1 MSSSPVFKKTATG
14 QTEVDTNEHELTA
27 LQRRVLIL
35 VNGSNDN
42 AALAK
47 KSLCKGIDETL
58 AYLQA
63 KNLVEPVADQ
73 AVETA
78 PEEITIPLEQT
89 QPGGGDNTE
98 AREFLSNTLLTYC
111 NRVRVAKLI
120 DEIDTAADADGLR
133 QLINSWYREIS
144 ETPNGVYDADN
155 LKQRA
160 LEMLGSD

>member
-1 MSSSPVFKKTATG
+1 MKSSTLFKKTKTG

-35 VNGSNDN
+35 VNGSNDA

-47 KSLCKGIDETL
+47 KSLCKEIDETL
-58 AYLQA
+58 AFLQD
-63 KNLVEPVADQ
+63 KNLVEPVAGQTD
-73 AVETA
+73 ETT
-78 PEEITIPLEQT
+78 PEEITIPLET
-89 QPGGGDNTE
+89 SQPGGAEDTE
-98 AREFLSNTLLTYC
+98 VREFLCNTLLTYC

-120 DEIDTAADADGLR
+120 DEINAADAEGLE
-133 QLINSWYREIS
+133 QLINTWYRAIS

-160 LEMLGSD
+160 LDMLGTE